1 MGIGTI
7 LVERGLI
14 TESQLDEAIADQK
27 RTGERLDHVLVRLG
41 CVDADKVL
49 EAIGRQFDMEI
60 VDLSEIEVD
69 DETLRTLPSRLV
81 FKQLCVP
88 IRRTATTL
96 HIATCDPFEL
106 SAFDE
111 LRLLTGLGVERVL
124 ADERA
129 RRKFIRSHH
138 GVAGDSLDALAADDD
153 EGT

>member
-14 TESQLDEAIADQK
+14 TESQLDEAILEQK

-41 CVDADKVL
+41 CVDADMVL

-69 DETLRTLPSRLV
+69 DATLRTLPSRLV

-96 HIATCDPFEL
+96 HIATCDPFDL
-106 SAFDE
+106 SAFVGD
-111 LRLLTGLGVERVL
+111 VPQ
-124 ADERA
+124 
-129 RRKFIRSHH
+129 
-138 GVAGDSLDALAADDD
+138 VAVA
-153 EGT
+153 

>member
-1 MGIGTI
+1 MDFHEKAPPMGIGTI

-69 DETLRTLPSRLV
+69 DEVKISTRRRGRPRKAKAAEEAKAVAEEERSKTAAQV
-81 FKQLCVP
+81 CV
-88 IRRTATTL
+88 
-96 HIATCDPFEL
+96 
-106 SAFDE
+106 
-111 LRLLTGLGVERVL
+111 
-124 ADERA
+124 
-129 RRKFIRSHH
+129 
-138 GVAGDSLDALAADDD
+138 
-153 EGT
+153 